1 MTPDFI
7 PQKLA
12 AAFRRPPRAARNLL
26 TAAAPFA
33 VCAVLLLT
41 ALPLLDD
48 YGVHFDQV
56 HQRRLAQATVDYVS
70 QVNDDLLRDDGSGA
84 GTDRYYGVA
93 FFGLLHLVERGLGL
107 ADDHSITL
115 SRHFLTHLLFLTA
128 GICCYRLVWQLFG
141 SRWLAILAMLL
152 FLLHPRLYAHSFFNT
167 KDLPFLSMFLI
178 ALYLVE
184 RAFRRD
190 TWAAFLLAG
199 VAIGLLTNIRVM
211 GLLLFPAVL
220 ALRGLDLFSAA
231 GAARRPHIL
240 LTGGLFATAAAL
252 TLYATWPYLWSNP
265 AANFLTALQAM
276 AAFPYANLQ
285 LFQGQ
290 FWPPDQLPWY
300 YVPVWAAISTP
311 PAVLLLG
318 IIGAAALIGHGIKL
332 PAVIWNN
339 PRLPFG
345 LLLLACLVLPM
356 AAVALLGS
364 TLYNGWRQ
372 LFFIYAPFALLA
384 AYGIHW
390 LTAAYPARPMRAAVY
405 ALAALS
411 LALTAIQLVQLH
423 PYGEIYFNFLPDRAR
438 PEQLRGQYDL
448 PYSRAPL
455 MAGYRYLL
463 DANPG
468 TTLNLSGPPPETW
481 QLLPPEQRR
490 RITFDPSRDP
500 DYYLI
505 PVHRRYTSTG
515 RERTVFP
522 PPVYREM
529 RYNNTVLTVAT
540 PDLSQ
545 VDAAT
550 AAGYRQLYQA
560 ATAGTH
566 LLQGNFDAYRY
577 NDRLVLVK
585 EPCQPGDLASPLR
598 ADLYPAAPRQLP
610 TAGRPAAAFIRS
622 GDLLGVKF
630 DGKCLAAAPWPDYP
644 LSRIRIYQLKAGA
657 VAWESDYYTADYAAA
672 FHAQYAAVQSIQP
685 AAQSVYNLYRQDN
698 TLIYLKQPCTAA
710 DTQARFFLH
719 ILPADPADLPTTR
732 QPAGF
737 DNHDFAFAER
747 GIRLEQKCLAIIPLP
762 DYPITSLRTGQFAPG
777 PGNLWQVEL
786 AIRE

>member
-12 AAFRRPPRAARNLL
+12 AALHRPPRPARNLL
-26 TAAAPFA
+26 TAALPFA
-33 VCAVLLLT
+33 VCAILLLT
-41 ALPLLDD
+41 ALPRLDD

-56 HQRRLAQATVDYVS
+56 HQRRLAQATVDYVFRA
-70 QVNDDLLRDDGSGA
+70 NDDLLRDDGSGA

-107 ADDHSITL
+107 DDVRSITL
-115 SRHFLTHLLFLTA
+115 SRHFLTHLLFLVA
-128 GICCYRLVWQLFG
+128 GLCCYRLVWQLFG
-141 SRWLAILAMLL
+141 NRWLALLTMLL

-199 VAIGLLTNIRVM
+199 IAIGLLTNIRVM

-231 GAARRPHIL
+231 GTAKRPHIL
-240 LTGGLFATAAAL
+240 LTGGVFIASAAL
-252 TLYATWPYLWSNP
+252 TLYATWPFLWSSP

-290 FWPPDQLPWY
+290 FWPPDALPWY

-318 IIGAAALIGHGIKL
+318 IIGAAALIGYGIKR
-332 PAVIWNN
+332 PAAVWRS

-345 LLLLACLVLPM
+345 LLLLACLILPM

-372 LFFIYAPFALLA
+372 LFFIYAPFVLLA

-390 LTAAYPARPMRAAVY
+390 LAAAYPARPMRAAVY
-405 ALAALS
+405 ALAGLGI
-411 LALTAIQLVQLH
+411 ALTAIQLVQLH
-423 PYGEIYFNFLPDRAR
+423 PYGEIYFNFLTDRTR

-463 DANPG
+463 RANPG
-468 TTLNLSGPPPETW
+468 TTLNLSGPPSETW
-481 QLLPPEQRR
+481 ELLPPEQRR

-500 DYYLI
+500 DYYII

-529 RYNNTVLTVAT
+529 RYNNTVMTVAT

-545 VDAAT
+545 VDAST
-550 AAGYRQLYQA
+550 AGYRQLYQA
-560 ATAGTH
+560 ATAGEP
-566 LLQGNFDAYRY
+566 LLPGNFDAYRY
-577 NDRLVLVK
+577 NGRLVLVK
-585 EPCQPGDLASPLR
+585 ERCQPGDLAAPLR
-598 ADLYPAAPRQLP
+598 ADLYPADRLELP
-610 TAGRPAAAFIRS
+610 TAGPPAAAFIRS

-630 DGKCLAAAPWPDYP
+630 DGKCLAATPLPDYP
-644 LSRIRIYQLKAGA
+644 LSRIRIYQLKNGA
-657 VAWESDYYTADYAAA
+657 VAWESDYYTAEYAADFHSKYAAA
-672 FHAQYAAVQSIQP
+672 QNSRQP
-685 AAQSVYNLYRQDN
+685 SARSVYNLYRQDN
-698 TLIYLKQPCTAA
+698 ALIYRKQPCAAA

-719 ILPADPADLPTTR
+719 IVPADSADLPTTR

-737 DNHDFAFAER
+737 DNRDFAFTER
-747 GIRLEQKCLAIIPLP
+747 GTRLEQKCLATIPMP
-762 DYPITSLRTGQFAPG
+762 DYPISSIRTGQFAPG
-777 PGNLWQVEL
+777 SGNLWQVEL
-786 AIRE
+786 TVRE